1 MDADQEK
8 EDEFKYII
16 QGALSVTKKL
26 DGFN

>member
-1 MDADQEK
+1 MDVDQEK
-8 EDEFKYII
+8 EEEFNILI